1 MGRGSDLFRYS
12 GMANPDITS
21 GARLLLEGLGTPRDL
36 VDKANVRERVELQDA
51 RQARLDALNTPGSA
65 EWIAAKEAE
74 QQLKLGAMSAE
85 QAWKSAND
93 PVYQN
98 ALAAAKR
105 ETPGTPEWSAA
116 QKLLQELKI
125 SGMTAEMDFRKKYD
139 PVYQAQV
146 NALGIAENERKG
158 REALAGAIMG
168 LPTDKITKTTI
179 TPEQASAV
187 RTGLESEAVVNAGNV
202 YNREY
207 AKLTKPDTTLDVDA
221 TGEVRMIPTTPA
233 MSSEEAHQEAL
244 KRAGLLGVVA
254 GQSPNIDES
263 KLPKVGTTEAKT
275 KLTADELTQAKI
287 DATRNLV
294 KEGKVPASVALE
306 VATKLTPVK
315 TQKEKLEEAK
325 FALDIEEFK
334 EKQAK
339 GYYGK
344 GGGSGSGDWLK
355 ALNETYKTYGDPD
368 VIGTGDKARIQNDLA
383 KIQIEGKYSDADMK
397 DAIEASMGVYANPG
411 SGGVDELGFVRAVGD
426 NLLKMKSKEKAQSK

>member
-21 GARLLLEGLGTPRDL
+21 GARLLLEGLGTPSDL

-65 EWIAAKEAE
+65 EWLAAQKA
-74 QQLKLGAMSAE
+74 Q
-85 QAWKSAND
+85 QAWRADND

-105 ETPGTPEWSAA
+105 ETPGTPEWAAA

-125 SGMTAEMDFRKKYD
+125 SGMTAEMNFRKKYD

-187 RTGLESEAVVNAGNV
+187 RTWLESEAVVNAGNV

-325 FALDIEEFK
+325 LALDIEEFK
-334 EKQAK
+334 AK
-339 GYYGK
+339 EK
-344 GGGSGSGDWLK
+344 GGMYKKSADDKEFSVGEKLYLAAGPSGAEAVKNYLDKNAAKIANLTTAEKKELVALLTAKYGHEEDWL
-355 ALNETYKTYGDPD
+355 TT
-368 VIGTGDKARIQNDLA
+368 TGWDDL
-383 KIQIEGKYSDADMK
+383 K
-397 DAIEASMGVYANPG
+397 
-411 SGGVDELGFVRAVGD
+411 
-426 NLLKMKSKEKAQSK
+426 

>member
-21 GARLLLEGLGTPRDL
+21 GARLLLEGLGTPSDL

-51 RQARLDALNTPGSA
+51 RQARLDALNTPGSP
-65 EWIAAKEAE
+65 EWIAAQKA
-74 QQLKLGAMSAE
+74 QQDMKISSLAAE
-85 QAWKSAND
+85 QAWKAAND
-93 PVYQN
+93 PVYQD

-105 ETPGTPEWSAA
+105 ETPGTPEWTAA
-116 QKLLQELKI
+116 Q
-125 SGMTAEMDFRKKYD
+125 
-139 PVYQAQV
+139 
-146 NALGIAENERKG
+146 NALREMKLKSMTEEQKWKMENDRVYKEQINALNLAENERKG
-158 REALAGAIMG
+158 REVLAGAIMG

-202 YNREY
+202 YNRVY

-221 TGEVRMIPTTPA
+221 TGEVRIIPTTPS

-263 KLPKVGTTEAKT
+263 KLPKVGTTETKT

-287 DATRNLV
+287 DATMNLV
-294 KEGKVPASVALE
+294 KEGKVPALVALE
-306 VATKLTPVK
+306 VATKLTPTK

-383 KIQIEGKYSDADMK
+383 KLQIDGKYSDADMK

-411 SGGVDELGFVRAVGD
+411 GLGVDNLGFIRAVGD